1 MRILSAILLICVL
14 SFGLDA
20 QELSCQVNIN
30 TEQIQGTAN
39 KQIFDQMQKS
49 IFEFMNNT
57 KWTNDN
63 FGPQERI
70 ECSILIIIKSASGTD
85 DYQGSIQ
92 VTARRPVF
100 KSSYYSQI
108 VNIEDDEFSFKYQ
121 QFTQLEFNI
130 NTFQNNITSVL
141 AYYAYVVLATD
152 YDSFSPLGGTV
163 YWKKAQEIV
172 NQAQITRE
180 NAWSSNASG
189 QKNRYWVIE
198 NTLQPAYKGIRDCMY
213 AYCMNGL
220 DIMYQ
225 KPEDGRAEVYKA
237 LELLKPVA
245 QSRVGSY
252 VMMVFF
258 NAKRDEIINIF
269 KSATPEE
276 KNKVMDLLAI
286 LDPSGT
292 TRYQKIQG

>member
-1 MRILSAILLICVL
+1 MKRFSLILLVL
-14 SFGLDA
+14 LMSFGLEA

-70 ECSILIIIKSASGTD
+70 ECSILIIIKTASGTD

-92 VTARRPVF
+92 VTARRPVY
-100 KSSYYSQI
+100 KSGYYSQI
-108 VNIEDDEFSFKYQ
+108 LNIEDDEFSFKYQ

-163 YWKKAQEIV
+163 YWKKAQEVV

-198 NTLQPAYKGIRDCMY
+198 NTLQPTYKGIRDCMY

-276 KNKVMDLLAI
+276 KTKVMELLAI
-286 LDPSGT
+286 LDPTGT

>member
-276 KNKVMDLLAI
+276 KNKVMELLAI

>member
-1 MRILSAILLICVL
+1 MKRFPLFLLVCFMA
-14 SFGLDA
+14 FGLEA

-92 VTARRPVF
+92 VTARRPVY
-100 KSSYYSQI
+100 KSGYYSQI
-108 VNIEDDEFSFKYQ
+108 LNIEDDEFSFKYQ

-141 AYYAYVVLATD
+141 AYYAFVVLATD

-220 DIMYQ
+220 DVMYQ
-225 KPEDGRAEVYKA
+225 KPEDGRSEVYKA

-269 KSATPEE
+269 KSASPEE
-276 KNKVMDLLAI
+276 KTKVMELLAI
-286 LDPSGT
+286 LDPTGT

>member
-1 MRILSAILLICVL
+1 MKRILSLLIFLVPYYF
-14 SFGLDA
+14 SA

-39 KQIFDQMQKS
+39 KQIFDQMQKA
-49 IFEFMNNT
+49 IYEFMNNT
-57 KWTNDN
+57 KWTTDN

-70 ECSILIIIKSASGTD
+70 ECSILIIIKTQVGTE
-85 DYQGSIQ
+85 DYSGSIQ
-92 VTARRPVF
+92 VTARRPIF

-108 VNIEDDEFSFKYQ
+108 LNVQDDNFSFKFQ

-130 NTFQNNITSVL
+130 NTFQNNLTSVL
-141 AYYAYVVLATD
+141 AYFAYMAIATD
-152 YDSFSPLGGTV
+152 YDTFSPLGGTV

-172 NQAQITRE
+172 NQAQVTRE
-180 NAWSSNASG
+180 NAWSSNAGG
-189 QKNRYWVIE
+189 QDNRYWIIE

-213 AYCMNGL
+213 AYHMSGL

-225 KPEDGRAEVYKA
+225 KSEDGRAEVLKA

-252 VMMVFF
+252 VMMLFF

-276 KNKVMDLLAI
+276 KGKVMELLAI